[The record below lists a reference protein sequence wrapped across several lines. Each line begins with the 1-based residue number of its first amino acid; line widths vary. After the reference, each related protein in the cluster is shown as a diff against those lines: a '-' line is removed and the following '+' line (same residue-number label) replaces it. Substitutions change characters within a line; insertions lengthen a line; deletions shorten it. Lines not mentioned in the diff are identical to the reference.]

1 MKNEFSNEEKKQ
13 ILKIARQS
21 IEFYLK
27 KGKIPKFE
35 ISEKLKEKRGVFV
48 TLKNGD
54 QLRGC
59 IGTLEPIYPLVEAVS
74 KMAIAAATE
83 DNRFYPVSLKELSEI
98 KIEISILSPLKK
110 ISDPYQIK
118 LGEHGV
124 IVKKGLRGGVF
135 LPEVAKEFGYN
146 LEEFLSVLCS
156 HKAGLPSDAW
166 RDPQTEI
173 YIFTTEKIKE

>member
-1 MKNEFSNEEKKQ
+1 MKLSNEEKKQ

-21 IEFYLK
+21 IESYLK
-27 KGKIPKFE
+27 EGKIPQFE
-35 ISEKLKEKRGVFV
+35 VSEKLKEKRGVFV
-48 TLKNGD
+48 TLKKKN

-59 IGTLEPIYPLVEAVS
+59 IGVLEPIYPLYEAVS
-74 KMAIAAATE
+74 KMAIAAATQ
-83 DNRFYPVSLKELSEI
+83 DNRFYPVTLNELPEI
-98 KIEISILSPLKK
+98 KIEISILSPLEK

-146 LEEFLSVLCS
+146 LEEFLSVLCR
-156 HKAGLPSDAW
+156 HKAGLPPDAW
-166 RDPQTEI
+166 LDPQTEI